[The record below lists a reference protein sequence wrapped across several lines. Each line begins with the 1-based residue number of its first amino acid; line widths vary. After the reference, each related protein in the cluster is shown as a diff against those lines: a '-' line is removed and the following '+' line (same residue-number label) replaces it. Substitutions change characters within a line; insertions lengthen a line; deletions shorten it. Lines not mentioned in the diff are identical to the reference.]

1 MSNQD
6 SRAHWEYD
14 IFSFH
19 TFHLEIPQ
27 AFAGILKDLKC
38 LVAMLYTLLW
48 GLCFSQEALLRS
60 KQVCWLHQ
68 FEKISRDFVQPSTKF
83 QPVNDWSPGGIY
95 QFEPLHLWW
104 YLEGQQLQWCGA
116 FECRVPQNG
125 GFGKDDERFMSQ
137 AWLLYQGCVCSCHF
151 NVSILFLLMVLMLL
165 CLFCLNRWLS
175 VETVSLRTK
184 KLHSPVHSE
193 NSCCDLGHQGAI
205 SMCFF
210 SQNAKRIW
218 KGRFGLTWATR
229 SFGACVA
236 RCFLTN
242 RFWCLTKHEM
252 SIHPQPCFHHQMAQS
267 CERRHYAL

>member
-1 MSNQD
+1 MDVGAGYAGRQRHLLFVFLQCKAFFRDVKPGLKGSLRVWHFFLPHFP
-6 SRAHWEYD
+6 SRDTSSFCRD
-14 IFSFH
+14 IER
-19 TFHLEIPQ
+19 LEVSSCYAIH
-27 AFAGILKDLKC
+27 INL
-38 LVAMLYTLLW
+38 

-151 NVSILFLLMVLMLL
+151 NVSILFLLMVLML

-210 SQNAKRIW
+210 FSKCQTHLKR
-218 KGRFGLTWATR
+218 
-229 SFGACVA
+229 
-236 RCFLTN
+236 
-242 RFWCLTKHEM
+242 
-252 SIHPQPCFHHQMAQS
+252 
-267 CERRHYAL
+267 